1 MMKQLRK
8 GYTTGT
14 CATAAS
20 LAAVKA
26 ILTGQSPSRVTVGL
40 PSGRE
45 AGFDVVFCR
54 ISGGS
59 AECAVRKDAGDD
71 PDVTNGLMIHSL
83 VTLCPE
89 ISPGTVLFLQGSGV
103 GRVTLPGLEI
113 PVGEPAIN
121 PVPRR
126 MIAEHIAWE
135 LEQHGLQCGAE
146 VTVSVPGGDRV
157 AEKTMNARVGILDGL
172 SILGTTGVVVPY
184 SREAY
189 LASIDQAIRLA
200 SANGCRELA
209 VTSGGRSESQL
220 RALYPSL
227 SAPGAIHYGNYIGST
242 LDMISA
248 HGGFRNVIVG
258 VMLAKA
264 TKLIMGEADLSSRTV
279 PVRPLDIAALAA
291 SEGYGSEICSRIAG
305 LHLVRNMTEIVPF
318 SRDEPLYRR
327 IALLSW
333 RACRKFLHD
342 MDVTV
347 ALLGR
352 SGDAVICHNSEI
364 E

>member
-1 MMKQLRK
+1 MKKLLRT
-8 GYTTGT
+8 GYSTGV

-20 LAAVKA
+20 LAAVRA
-26 ILTGQSPSRVTVGL
+26 LLSGACPLRVVVEL
-40 PSGRE
+40 PSGKTV
-45 AGFDVVFCR
+45 GFEILFCR
-54 ISGGS
+54 ISDAS

-71 PDVTNGLMIHSL
+71 PDVTHGLMIHSRVRL
-83 VTLCPE
+83 SNAVSSGE
-89 ISPGTVLFLQGSGV
+89 VRFLHGEGV

-126 MIAEHIAWE
+126 MITLHVGRE
-135 LEQHGLQCGAE
+135 LQRYGMLCGAE
-146 VTVSVPGGDRV
+146 VIICVPGGQHV
-157 AEKTMNARVGILDGL
+157 AKKTMNARVGILDGL
-172 SILGTTGVVVPY
+172 SILGTTGIVVPY
-184 SREAY
+184 CREAY
-189 LASIDQAIRLA
+189 LASIAQAIRLA
-200 SANGCRELA
+200 GANGCGELA

-227 SAPGAIHYGNYIGST
+227 PALGAIHYGNYIGRT
-242 LDMISA
+242 LEMIA
-248 HGGFRNVIVG
+248 ADGGFRHVTVG

-279 PVRPLDIAALAA
+279 PVRPQDIAQIAA
-291 SEGYGSEICSRIAG
+291 SAGYGAEICSRIAE

-318 SRDEPLYRR
+318 SREEPLYRR

-333 RACRKFLHD
+333 SACRDFLHG

-352 SGDAVICHNSEI
+352 AGDAVVCCKGEI
-364 E
+364 A